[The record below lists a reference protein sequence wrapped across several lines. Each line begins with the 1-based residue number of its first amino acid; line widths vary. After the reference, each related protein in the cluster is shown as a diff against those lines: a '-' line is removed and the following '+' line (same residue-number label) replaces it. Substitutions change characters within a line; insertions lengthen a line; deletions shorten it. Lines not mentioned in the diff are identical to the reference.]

1 MSVQKF
7 TDFFSNKPQLLFSAP
22 GRTELGGNHTD
33 HQHGHVLAAAVNM
46 DARAWVAENG
56 TDTVRVK
63 SEGYPLCEIALTD
76 LTARPN
82 ERNTTAA
89 LIRGV
94 AAGFVQRGEKL
105 RGFDAYCTSTV
116 LPGSGLS
123 SSAAFEV
130 LLGTVINH
138 LFCDARYTAVEVAQ
152 IAQMAENVY
161 FGKPCGLMDQTA
173 SAVGGIV
180 SIDFLDPKAPVV
192 ERIDFDFSACGY
204 ALCIIDTGAD
214 HADLTDAYAQ
224 IPAEMKS
231 VAALFGKEVL
241 RDVSEQEFYE
251 RIGEVRTACGD
262 RATLRAIHFF
272 EDDRR
277 VIKQVQALKNGDF
290 DVFLSLVNASGDSS
304 WMLLQ
309 NIIPEGACTRQEVA
323 FALTLAKQLLAGQGA
338 VRIHGGGF
346 AGTIQAFVPNEM
358 TPQFCRCIESVLG
371 KGSCHQLHVCQN
383 GGVLLEELNE
393 AIS

>member
-7 TDFFSNKPQLLFSAP
+7 TDFFSKKPQFLFSAP
-22 GRTELGGNHTD
+22 GRTELSGNHTD
-33 HQHGHVLAAAVNM
+33 HQHGRVLAAAVNM

-56 TDTVRVK
+56 TDVIRVK
-63 SEGYPLCEIALTD
+63 SEGYSLCEIALTD
-76 LTARPN
+76 LVPRPD

-94 AAGFVQRGEKL
+94 AAGFTQRGETL

-130 LLGTVINH
+130 LFGTVINH

-180 SIDFLDPKAPVV
+180 SIDFHDPKAPLV

-214 HADLTDAYAQ
+214 HADLTNAYAQ
-224 IPAEMKS
+224 IPAEMES

-251 RIGEVRTACGD
+251 RIGEVRMACGD
-262 RATLRAIHFF
+262 RAVLRAIHFF
-272 EDDRR
+272 KDDRR
-277 VIKQVQALKNGDF
+277 VIKQVKALKNGDF
-290 DVFLSLVNASGDSS
+290 DTFLSLVNASGDSS

-323 FALTLAKQLLAGQGA
+323 FALTLAKYVLAGQGA

-346 AGTIQAFVPNEM
+346 AGTIQAFVPNEIV
-358 TPQFCRCIESVLG
+358 PQFCRLVESVLG
-371 KGSCHQLHVCQN
+371 EGSCHQLRVCQN
-383 GGVLLEELNE
+383 GGVLLENLNE